1 MGMLNK
7 LALRNAKRSFR
18 DYLIYLLTMVFTAA
32 LMFSF
37 DSMIFSEDVK
47 KLCAEAGMMGA
58 MLGLATFFIVLIMIW
73 LVHYMM
79 KFMAEKRSREFATYL
94 LLGFHKKQIARLFL
108 KEMLLL
114 GLAAF
119 FIGLLPGLFLQ
130 QVITTL
136 IYAILQA
143 DYTIHIQ
150 WNVAT
155 FFMTAGIFFGSYVLA
170 MFRSNRRFKKMNIR
184 EMMYLDRQNEELKN
198 GNKSGKQWMLF
209 VSLFTILLFGWML
222 YFGHFNQWNVYPM
235 IAALIV
241 SVYFL
246 YMGLSA
252 FLISYIRKGR
262 AGVYNGANI
271 FLLRQLASK
280 VKTMQFTLGTLT
292 ILFMVALVGVSDA
305 LMLNQ
310 FQNTQVQEKYPFDVC
325 IYNEHTDY
333 DFAEEKALTEK
344 YAKITD
350 FLAYEIYQ
358 DHTNSCNRYLT
369 EALSENDTYYY
380 SCFKYD
386 TYMRLSDYT
395 HLRQML
401 HLEPVSLQQDQYLI
415 QTKKRLKKTLL
426 PFSENPLHIQGQD
439 YVCAGIYTDTFEQS
453 GHNGA
458 DYILVVPDETAASMT
473 PYYSLMAAS
482 IKGSLPD
489 DFYDQVLSMWGIN
502 MKNDSY
508 EELDNYMDSL
518 DRGTGSDAI
527 YVSDKLVFLKENDAR
542 EMKFLL
548 STLIFP
554 LIYVGLVFL
563 CVALTVL
570 AVQQLSDSGK
580 YKYRYQLLGKLGMR
594 TKELNQI
601 IFRQLVIYY
610 ICPFAGAVLLS
621 GGIVGFISHNFVKY
635 SGVQAPSW
643 SYFGLALLLFGGVYI
658 IYFIATYIE
667 FKRNIMSAQ
676 KVPDVE

>member
-1 MGMLNK
+1 MLNK

-18 DYLIYLLTMVFTAA
+18 DYLIYLLTMIFTAA

-37 DSMIFSEDVK
+37 DSMIFSDDVK
-47 KLCAEAGMMGA
+47 KLCSEAGMMGA

-136 IYAILQA
+136 IYAIVQA
-143 DYTIHIQ
+143 DYTIRIR
-150 WNVAT
+150 WNMGT

-198 GNKSGKQWMLF
+198 GNNTGKQWMF
-209 VSLFTILLFGWML
+209 FASLILIVLFGWML

-235 IAALIV
+235 IGALIA

-246 YMGLSA
+246 YIGLSA
-252 FLISYIRKGR
+252 FLISCIRKGK
-262 AGVYNGANI
+262 AVVYRGANI

-292 ILFMVALVGVSDA
+292 ILFMAALVGVSDA

-310 FQNTQVQEKYPFDVC
+310 FQNTQAEEKYPFDVC
-325 IYNEHTDY
+325 IYSEHPGY
-333 DFAEEKALTEK
+333 DFSKEKALTEK
-344 YAKITD
+344 YARITD
-350 FLAYEIYQ
+350 FVAYDIYQ
-358 DHTNSCNRYLT
+358 NNTNACSRYLV
-369 EALSENDTYYY
+369 EQLSQTDSSYY
-380 SCFKYD
+380 FKYD
-386 TYMRLSDYT
+386 TYIRLSDYNR
-395 HLRQML
+395 LREML
-401 HLEPVSLQQDQYLI
+401 RLEPVSLEPDQYLI
-415 QTKKRLKKTLL
+415 HTKKRLKKTMAA
-426 PFSENPLHIQGQD
+426 FCAKPLKIQNTD
-439 YVCAGIYTDTFEQS
+439 HTCTGIYTEPFEQS

-458 DYILVVPDETAASMT
+458 DYLLVVPDETAASMT

-489 DFYDQVLSMWGIN
+489 DFYDQVLSMRGIH
-502 MKNDSY
+502 MTNDSY
-508 EELDNYMDSL
+508 EELDDYIDSL
-518 DRGTGSDAI
+518 DRETGSDAI
-527 YVSDKLVFLKENDAR
+527 YISDKLVFLKENDTR

-554 LIYVGLVFL
+554 LFYVGLVFL

-594 TKELNQI
+594 SKELNQI
-601 IFRQLVIYY
+601 VFRQLVIYY
-610 ICPFAGAVLLS
+610 LCPFAGAVLLS
-621 GGIVGFISHNFVKY
+621 GGIVGYISHNFVKY
-635 SGVQAPSW
+635 SGIQTPSW
-643 SYFGLALLLFGGVYI
+643 SYFGLALLLFGGVYL

-676 KVPDVE
+676 KMPDVE

>member
-1 MGMLNK
+1 MLNK

-18 DYLIYLLTMVFTAA
+18 DYLIYLLTMIFTAA

-37 DSMIFSEDVK
+37 DSMIFSDDVK
-47 KLCAEAGMMGA
+47 KLCSEAGMMGA

-136 IYAILQA
+136 IYAIVQA
-143 DYTIHIQ
+143 DYTIRIR
-150 WNVAT
+150 WNMGT

-198 GNKSGKQWMLF
+198 GNNTGKQWMF
-209 VSLFTILLFGWML
+209 FASLILIVLFGWML

-235 IAALIV
+235 IGALIA

-246 YMGLSA
+246 YIGLSA
-252 FLISYIRKGR
+252 FLISCIRKGK
-262 AGVYNGANI
+262 AVVYRGANI

-292 ILFMVALVGVSDA
+292 ILFMAALVGVSDA

-310 FQNTQVQEKYPFDVC
+310 FQNTQAEEKYPFDVC
-325 IYNEHTDY
+325 IYSEHPGY
-333 DFAEEKALTEK
+333 DFSKEKALTEK
-344 YAKITD
+344 YARITD
-350 FLAYEIYQ
+350 FVAYDIYQ
-358 DHTNSCNRYLT
+358 NNTNACSRYLV
-369 EALSENDTYYY
+369 EQLSQTDSSYY
-380 SCFKYD
+380 FKYD
-386 TYMRLSDYT
+386 TYIRLSDYNR
-395 HLRQML
+395 LREML
-401 HLEPVSLQQDQYLI
+401 RLEPVSLEPDQYLI
-415 QTKKRLKKTLL
+415 HTKKRLKKTMAA
-426 PFSENPLHIQGQD
+426 FCAKPLKIQNTD
-439 YVCAGIYTDTFEQS
+439 YTCAGIYTEPFEQS

-458 DYILVVPDETAASMT
+458 DYLLVVPDETAASMT

-489 DFYDQVLSMWGIN
+489 DFYDQVLSMRGIH
-502 MKNDSY
+502 MTNDSY
-508 EELDNYMDSL
+508 EELDDYIDSL
-518 DRGTGSDAI
+518 DRETGSDAI
-527 YVSDKLVFLKENDAR
+527 YISDKLVFLKENDTR

-554 LIYVGLVFL
+554 LFYVGLVFL

-594 TKELNQI
+594 SKELNQI
-601 IFRQLVIYY
+601 VFRQLVIYY
-610 ICPFAGAVLLS
+610 LCPFAGAVLLS
-621 GGIVGFISHNFVKY
+621 GGIVGYISHNFVKY
-635 SGVQAPSW
+635 SGIQTPSW
-643 SYFGLALLLFGGVYI
+643 SYFGLALLLLGGVYL

-676 KVPDVE
+676 KMPDVE

>member
-18 DYLIYLLTMVFTAA
+18 DYLIYLLTMIFTAA

-37 DSMIFSEDVK
+37 DSMIFSDDVK
-47 KLCAEAGMMGA
+47 KLCSEAGMMGA

-136 IYAILQA
+136 IYAIVQA
-143 DYTIHIQ
+143 DYTIRIR
-150 WNVAT
+150 WNMGT

-198 GNKSGKQWMLF
+198 GNNTGKQWMF
-209 VSLFTILLFGWML
+209 FASLILIVLFGWML

-235 IAALIV
+235 IGALIA

-246 YMGLSA
+246 YIGLSA
-252 FLISYIRKGR
+252 FLISCIRKGK
-262 AGVYNGANI
+262 AVVYRGANI

-292 ILFMVALVGVSDA
+292 ILFMAALVGVSAA

-310 FQNTQVQEKYPFDVC
+310 FQNTQAEEKYPFDVC
-325 IYNEHTDY
+325 IYSEHPGY
-333 DFAEEKALTEK
+333 DFSKEKALTEK
-344 YAKITD
+344 YARITD
-350 FLAYEIYQ
+350 FVAYDIYQ
-358 DHTNSCNRYLT
+358 NNTNTCSRYLV
-369 EALSENDTYYY
+369 EQLSQTDSSYY
-380 SCFKYD
+380 FKYD
-386 TYMRLSDYT
+386 TYIRLSDYNR
-395 HLRQML
+395 LREML
-401 HLEPVSLQQDQYLI
+401 RLEPVSLEQDQYLI
-415 QTKKRLKKTLL
+415 HTKKRLKKTMAA
-426 PFSENPLHIQGQD
+426 FCAKPLKIQNTD
-439 YVCAGIYTDTFEQS
+439 HTCAGIYTEPFEQS

-458 DYILVVPDETAASMT
+458 DYLLVVPDETADSMT

-489 DFYDQVLSMWGIN
+489 DFYDQVLSMRGIH
-502 MKNDSY
+502 MTNDSY
-508 EELDNYMDSL
+508 EELDDYIDSL
-518 DRGTGSDAI
+518 DRETGSDAI
-527 YVSDKLVFLKENDAR
+527 YISDKLVFLKENDTR

-554 LIYVGLVFL
+554 LFYVGLVFL

-594 TKELNQI
+594 SKELNQMV
-601 IFRQLVIYY
+601 FRQLVIYY
-610 ICPFAGAVLLS
+610 LCPFAGAVLLS
-621 GGIVGFISHNFVKY
+621 GGIVGYISHNFVKY
-635 SGVQAPSW
+635 SGIQTPSW
-643 SYFGLALLLFGGVYI
+643 SYFGLALLLFGGVYL

-676 KVPDVE
+676 KMPDVE

>member
-1 MGMLNK
+1 MLNK

-18 DYLIYLLTMVFTAA
+18 DYLIYLLTMIFTAA

-37 DSMIFSEDVK
+37 DSMIFSDDVK
-47 KLCAEAGMMGA
+47 KLCSEAGMMGA

-136 IYAILQA
+136 IYAIVQA
-143 DYTIHIQ
+143 DYTIRIR
-150 WNVAT
+150 WNMGT

-198 GNKSGKQWMLF
+198 GNNTGKQWMF
-209 VSLFTILLFGWML
+209 FASLILIVLFGWML

-235 IAALIV
+235 IGALIA

-246 YMGLSA
+246 YIGLSA
-252 FLISYIRKGR
+252 FLISCIRKGK
-262 AGVYNGANI
+262 AVVYRGANI

-292 ILFMVALVGVSDA
+292 ILFMAALVGVSDA

-310 FQNTQVQEKYPFDVC
+310 FQNTQAEEKYPFDVC
-325 IYNEHTDY
+325 IYSEHPGY
-333 DFAEEKALTEK
+333 DFSKEKALTEK
-344 YAKITD
+344 YARITD
-350 FLAYEIYQ
+350 FVAYDIYQ
-358 DHTNSCNRYLT
+358 NNTNTCSRYLV
-369 EALSENDTYYY
+369 EQLSQTDSSYY
-380 SCFKYD
+380 FKYD
-386 TYMRLSDYT
+386 TYIRLSDYNR
-395 HLRQML
+395 LREML
-401 HLEPVSLQQDQYLI
+401 RLAPVSLEPDQYLI
-415 QTKKRLKKTLL
+415 HTKKRLKKTMAA
-426 PFSENPLHIQGQD
+426 FCAKPLKIQNTD
-439 YVCAGIYTDTFEQS
+439 HTCAGIYTEPFEQS

-458 DYILVVPDETAASMT
+458 DYLLVVPDETADSMT

-489 DFYDQVLSMWGIN
+489 DFYDQVLSMRGIH
-502 MKNDSY
+502 MTNDSY
-508 EELDNYMDSL
+508 EELDDYIDSL
-518 DRGTGSDAI
+518 DRETGSDAI
-527 YVSDKLVFLKENDAR
+527 Y
-542 EMKFLL
+542 
-548 STLIFP
+548 I
-554 LIYVGLVFL
+554 
-563 CVALTVL
+563 
-570 AVQQLSDSGK
+570 
-580 YKYRYQLLGKLGMR
+580 
-594 TKELNQI
+594 
-601 IFRQLVIYY
+601 
-610 ICPFAGAVLLS
+610 
-621 GGIVGFISHNFVKY
+621 
-635 SGVQAPSW
+635 
-643 SYFGLALLLFGGVYI
+643 
-658 IYFIATYIE
+658 
-667 FKRNIMSAQ
+667 
-676 KVPDVE
+676 

>member
-1 MGMLNK
+1 MLNK

-18 DYLIYLLTMVFTAA
+18 DYLIYLLTMIFTAA

-37 DSMIFSEDVK
+37 DSMIFSDDVK
-47 KLCAEAGMMGA
+47 KLCSEAGMMGA

-79 KFMAEKRSREFATYL
+79 KFMAEKRSGEFATYL

-136 IYAILQA
+136 IYAIVQA
-143 DYTIHIQ
+143 DYTIRIR
-150 WNVAT
+150 WNMGT

-198 GNKSGKQWMLF
+198 GNNTGKQWMF
-209 VSLFTILLFGWML
+209 FASLILIVLFGWML

-235 IAALIV
+235 IGALIA

-246 YMGLSA
+246 YIGLSA
-252 FLISYIRKGR
+252 FLISCIRKGK
-262 AGVYNGANI
+262 AVVYRGANI

-292 ILFMVALVGVSDA
+292 ILFMAALVGVSDA

-310 FQNTQVQEKYPFDVC
+310 FQNTQAEEKYPFDVC
-325 IYNEHTDY
+325 IYSEHPGY
-333 DFAEEKALTEK
+333 DFSKEKALTEK
-344 YAKITD
+344 YARITD
-350 FLAYEIYQ
+350 FVAYDIYQ
-358 DHTNSCNRYLT
+358 NNTNTCSRYLV
-369 EALSENDTYYY
+369 EQLSQTDSSYY
-380 SCFKYD
+380 FKYD
-386 TYMRLSDYT
+386 TYIRLSDYNR
-395 HLRQML
+395 LREML
-401 HLEPVSLQQDQYLI
+401 RLEPVSLEPDQYLI
-415 QTKKRLKKTLL
+415 HTKKRLKKTMAA
-426 PFSENPLHIQGQD
+426 FCAKPLKIQNTD
-439 YVCAGIYTDTFEQS
+439 YTCAGIYTEPFEQS

-458 DYILVVPDETAASMT
+458 DYLLVVPDETADSMT

-489 DFYDQVLSMWGIN
+489 DFYDQVLSMRGIH
-502 MKNDSY
+502 MTNDSY
-508 EELDNYMDSL
+508 EELDDYIDSL
-518 DRGTGSDAI
+518 DRETGSDAI
-527 YVSDKLVFLKENDAR
+527 YISDKLVFLKENDTR

-554 LIYVGLVFL
+554 LFYVGLVFL

-594 TKELNQI
+594 SKELNQI
-601 IFRQLVIYY
+601 VFRQLVIYY
-610 ICPFAGAVLLS
+610 LCPFAGAVLLS
-621 GGIVGFISHNFVKY
+621 GGIVGYISHNFVKY
-635 SGVQAPSW
+635 SGIQTPSW
-643 SYFGLALLLFGGVYI
+643 SYFGLALLLFGGVYL

-676 KVPDVE
+676 KMPDVE

>member
-1 MGMLNK
+1 MLNK

-18 DYLIYLLTMVFTAA
+18 DYLIYLLTMIFTAA

-37 DSMIFSEDVK
+37 DSMIFSDDVK
-47 KLCAEAGMMGA
+47 KLCSEAGMMGA

-136 IYAILQA
+136 IYAIVQA
-143 DYTIHIQ
+143 DYTIRIR
-150 WNVAT
+150 WNMGT

-198 GNKSGKQWMLF
+198 GNNTGKQWMF
-209 VSLFTILLFGWML
+209 FASLILIVLFGWML

-235 IAALIV
+235 IGALIA

-246 YMGLSA
+246 YIGLSA
-252 FLISYIRKGR
+252 FLISCIRKGK
-262 AGVYNGANI
+262 AVVYRGANI

-292 ILFMVALVGVSDA
+292 ILFMAALVGVSDA

-310 FQNTQVQEKYPFDVC
+310 FQNTQAEEKYPFDVC
-325 IYNEHTDY
+325 IYSEHPGY
-333 DFAEEKALTEK
+333 DFSKEKALTEK
-344 YAKITD
+344 YARITD
-350 FLAYEIYQ
+350 FVAYDIYQ
-358 DHTNSCNRYLT
+358 NNTNTCSRYLV
-369 EALSENDTYYY
+369 EQLSQTDSSYY
-380 SCFKYD
+380 FKYD
-386 TYMRLSDYT
+386 TYIRLSDYNR
-395 HLRQML
+395 LREML
-401 HLEPVSLQQDQYLI
+401 RLEPVSLEQDQYLI
-415 QTKKRLKKTLL
+415 HTKKRLKKTMAA
-426 PFSENPLHIQGQD
+426 FCAKPLKNQNTDHT
-439 YVCAGIYTDTFEQS
+439 CAGIYTEPFEQS

-458 DYILVVPDETAASMT
+458 DYLLVVPDETADSMT

-489 DFYDQVLSMWGIN
+489 DFYDQVLSMRGIH
-502 MKNDSY
+502 MTNDSY
-508 EELDNYMDSL
+508 EELDDYIDSL
-518 DRGTGSDAI
+518 DRETGSDAI
-527 YVSDKLVFLKENDAR
+527 YISDKLVFLKENDTR

-548 STLIFP
+548 STLIFS
-554 LIYVGLVFL
+554 LFYVGLVFL

-594 TKELNQI
+594 SKELNQMV
-601 IFRQLVIYY
+601 FRQLVIYY
-610 ICPFAGAVLLS
+610 LCPFAGAVLLS
-621 GGIVGFISHNFVKY
+621 GGIVGYISHNFVKY
-635 SGVQAPSW
+635 SGIQTPSW
-643 SYFGLALLLFGGVYI
+643 SYFGLALLLFGGVYL

-676 KVPDVE
+676 KMPDVE